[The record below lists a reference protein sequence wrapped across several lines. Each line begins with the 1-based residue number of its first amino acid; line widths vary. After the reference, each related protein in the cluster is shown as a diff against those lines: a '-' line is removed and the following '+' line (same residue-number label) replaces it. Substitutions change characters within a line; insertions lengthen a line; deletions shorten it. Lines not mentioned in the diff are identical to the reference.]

1 LARYAAMQSQNGTM
15 DLSLVTFDLVSLYQ
29 NGNIIKLA
37 SQINE
42 LKRNPDRKYLI
53 IQDDFSSSIDQS
65 NHILVSKF
73 CRFIDDK
80 SLNNYLLLG
89 VT

>member
-65 NHILVSKF
+65 NPILVSKF

-80 SLNNYLLLG
+80 SLDNYLLLG